1 MCNFFRYLQWVFLQH
16 QECKIPWNSWNFV
29 SLFQNIVYIVL
40 LQNSKIKV
48 DFISAGKE
56 VCFFS
61 DRTVR
66 QSGAVNF
73 IFATSAQQKKTFGQ
87 SFGESFLP
95 METLGLDT
103 GRFPSFIYGLKLT

>member
-1 MCNFFRYLQWVFLQH
+1 VGVAERQVVEQ
-16 QECKIPWNSWNFV
+16 
-29 SLFQNIVYIVL
+29 
-40 LQNSKIKV
+40 
-48 DFISAGKE
+48 E

-103 GRFPSFIYGLKLT
+103 GRFPSFIYCMDSNLPKSTNSKNKYFHYYFLFQRMA